1 MPIFQRSDAHAWGVM
16 SEDIAK
22 MAMDALKLHR
32 LVVWLEG
39 TSRLMEDFQDAC
51 RERERE
57 RESTSKS
64 KRARAEPREG
74 PDANEAA
81 RARGDCES
89 DLDS

>member
-1 MPIFQRSDAHAWGVM
+1 M
-16 SEDIAK
+16 SEDIEK

-51 RERERE
+51 CERERERE
-57 RESTSKS
+57 SGRESTSKS
-64 KRARAEPREG
+64 KRARAEPGEG
-74 PDANEAA
+74 PDANEAG
-81 RARGDCES
+81 GDSES

>member
-1 MPIFQRSDAHAWGVM
+1 
-16 SEDIAK
+16 
-22 MAMDALKLHR
+22 
-32 LVVWLEG
+32 
-39 TSRLMEDFQDAC
+39 MEDFQDAC

-74 PDANEAA
+74 PDAKEAA